1 MSASQLTAAIPA
13 TDIAAA
19 GTASVT
25 VRNDPGGAVSNAL
38 TFTITQAPGGGA
50 ISREVWTGISG
61 NVVSSI
67 PLGAAPNITDT
78 RPSFEAPTNWAE
90 NYGTRLHG
98 YITAPATGSYTFWI
112 ASDDTSE
119 LWLSI
124 NNPSDDPVN
133 KVNIASVSGHTNP
146 REWTKYPS
154 QKSVAIGLQA
164 GQRYYVE
171 ALQKEGV
178 GGDNLAVGWARPGQ
192 ATSIPSEVIPGSV
205 LSPFTGAPAGGLTT
219 LSPSSTA
226 AGGGGFTLTVTGS
239 NFVSGGSVVRWNGA
253 DRTTTFVSASQ
264 LTAAIPATDIAAA
277 GTASVTVRN
286 DPGGAVSDALTFTIT
301 QAPGGGAISREVWTG
316 ISGNVVSS
324 IPLGAAPNI
333 TDTRPSF
340 EAPTNWAE
348 NYGTRLR
355 GYITAPAT
363 GSYTFWIA
371 SDDTSELWLS
381 INNPSDDPVNKV
393 NIASVSGHT
402 NPREWTKYPSQK
414 SVAIGLQAG
423 QRYYVEALQKEGV
436 GGDNLAVGWAR
447 PGQATSIPS
456 EVIPG
461 SALSPFSG
469 P

>member
-1 MSASQLTAAIPA
+1 MLFILNGSGGPSVAKIVRVAKLSSIAVTPVGPSISIGGTRQFTAMEGKSAEGRPNGSPLQENITSEVTWASSAPGVATIDGSGLATGVSAGSTNISGTLPGVTGVTLSIATLT
-13 TDIAAA
+13 
-19 GTASVT
+19 V
-25 VRNDPGGAVSNAL
+25 
-38 TFTITQAPGGGA
+38 QAPGGGA

-192 ATSIPSEVIPGSV
+192 ATSIPSEVIPGS
-205 LSPFTGAPAGGLTT
+205 GT
-219 LSPSSTA
+219 LALHWCP
-226 AGGGGFTLTVTGS
+226 
-239 NFVSGGSVVRWNGA
+239 SGGVDYAFAEQHCGRRRGLHA
-253 DRTTTFVSASQ
+253 YGDRKQF
-264 LTAAIPATDIAAA
+264 
-277 GTASVTVRN
+277 REWWF
-286 DPGGAVSDALTFTIT
+286 GGALEWSGSHHHL
-301 QAPGGGAISREVWTG
+301 REREPAHR
-316 ISGNVVSS
+316 GN
-324 IPLGAAPNI
+324 PC
-333 TDTRPSF
+333 D
-340 EAPTNWAE
+340 
-348 NYGTRLR
+348 
-355 GYITAPAT
+355 
-363 GSYTFWIA
+363 
-371 SDDTSELWLS
+371 
-381 INNPSDDPVNKV
+381 
-393 NIASVSGHT
+393 
-402 NPREWTKYPSQK
+402 
-414 SVAIGLQAG
+414 
-423 QRYYVEALQKEGV
+423 
-436 GGDNLAVGWAR
+436 
-447 PGQATSIPS
+447 
-456 EVIPG
+456 
-461 SALSPFSG
+461 
-469 P
+469 